1 MTKGASRSVLRRARH
16 GVEYGLLRILA
27 ALSSLL
33 PARVV
38 VFCGHCLGLMV
49 WALDARHR
57 RIASENLHRAFDNK
71 LDDRERR
78 RMVRHTFAR
87 FGEVLFELALFPRV
101 ARAKPERWVEV
112 HGLHWLQEALGRGR
126 GALVTSGHFG
136 NWEMAALTQARLGH
150 PMGMVTRPLD
160 NPLLE
165 SWMARLRGLT
175 GNFVIHK
182 HQALRQILPALRHGQ
197 PVALMIDQNARG
209 ERGIFVDFFGSPAS
223 TSAAL
228 GLIACKR
235 RCPIVPVFSV
245 PLGGGRYRI
254 EYEKPL
260 EPRPDAPDL
269 EAEVKRLTQEATSRL
284 EAWIHRHP
292 SIWLWL
298 HQRWRTRPLAETA
311 AGIAVQERTT

>member
-1 MTKGASRSVLRRARH
+1 MKTTASRSILRRAQH
-16 GVEYGLLRILA
+16 GVEYALLRILA
-27 ALSSLL
+27 TLSSLL
-33 PARVV
+33 PARLV

-57 RIASENLHRAFDNK
+57 RIAGGNLERAFGDA
-71 LDDRERR
+71 LDDQQRR
-78 RMVRHTFAR
+78 RMVRRTFTR
-87 FGEVLFELALFPRV
+87 FGEVLSELALFPRI

-112 HGLHWLQEALGRGR
+112 HGLHWLQEALDRGR

-136 NWEMAALTQARLGH
+136 NWEMVALTQAQLGH

-182 HQALRQILPALRHGQ
+182 RQALRQVLPALRHGQ

-209 ERGIFVDFFGSPAS
+209 ERGIFVDFFGHPAS
-223 TSAAL
+223 TSTAL
-228 GLIACKR
+228 GLIACKL

-260 EPRPDAPDL
+260 EPRLDAADH

-284 EAWIHRHP
+284 EAWTRRHP
-292 SIWLWL
+292 SLWLWL

-311 AGIAVQERTT
+311 AGIAVQERTI